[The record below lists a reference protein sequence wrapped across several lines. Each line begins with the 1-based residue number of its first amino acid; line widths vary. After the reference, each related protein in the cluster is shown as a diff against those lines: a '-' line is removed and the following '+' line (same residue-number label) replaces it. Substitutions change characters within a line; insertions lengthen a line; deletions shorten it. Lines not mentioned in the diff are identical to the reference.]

1 MTDNSSSQGKV
12 QGKVVRYT
20 DVPAQTFGPE
30 APGTS
35 IRWLIDDDHDGAPIY
50 ALRMIEVEPGG
61 HTPRHSHPYEHENFV
76 VAGQGRVLVNG
87 EWRAVQA
94 GDVIFVPGE
103 MEHTYENT
111 GDTPFRFLCGIP
123 VRRLRE

>member
-1 MTDNSSSQGKV
+1 MADEEAI
-12 QGKVVRYT
+12 QGKVVHYS

-35 IRWLIDDDHDGAPIY
+35 IRWLIDDDHDGAPVY
-50 ALRMIEVEPGG
+50 ALRMIEVEPDG

-76 VAGQGRVLVNG
+76 VAGQGRVWVND

-94 GDVIFVPGE
+94 GDVIFVPGG

-111 GDTPFRFLCGIP
+111 GPEPFRFLCGIP